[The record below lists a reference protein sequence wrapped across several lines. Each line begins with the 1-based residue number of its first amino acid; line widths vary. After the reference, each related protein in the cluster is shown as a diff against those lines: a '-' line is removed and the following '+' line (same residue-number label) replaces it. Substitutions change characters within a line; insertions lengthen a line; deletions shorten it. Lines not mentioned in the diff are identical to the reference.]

1 MKKIPNR
8 PLVRAA
14 LATALL
20 ATSLAA
26 TSARATTMTVNA
38 TTDDLNLGPNGNCTL
53 REAILAA
60 NTNAAVDACPAGQ
73 PSPTIDLISLPPGTY
88 DLSIAGLYDDAN
100 LTGDLDITDDLQI
113 KGSGAPL
120 TIVDAHAVDRVFHI
134 RWNDT
139 TVISDMTIRG
149 GNPLVA
155 HGGGIYV
162 ESNGKTALLRDVIR
176 NNVPGLYGEAGG
188 VYQYQAGFLEIRDTT
203 IRDNTASYSP
213 AAAFYGQALLVN
225 STISG
230 NTAVSISPGY
240 GAFAAISV
248 PYTTGHLTI
257 VHAPFSL
264 TLAQRGYDNDIVVQ
278 QGGTAT
284 LANTLIDGSC
294 AVFGT
299 GTITSLGGN
308 LESPGTT
315 CPLTQPFDQ
324 PGVASA
330 GIGPLSSNF
339 ALVETHMPAASSPAY
354 NAADPASCQ
363 ATDER
368 GVARPQS
375 GACDIGAV
383 ERRPGCMAMVAN
395 EPGRGLTID
404 PLGVALPLSPLAV
417 ALAFRLRR
425 RRAMTRAGA

>member
-1 MKKIPNR
+1 MKTNLR
-8 PLVRAA
+8 RHLT
-14 LATALL
+14 LATALSAALSL
-20 ATSLAA
+20 ASLAA
-26 TSARATTMTVNA
+26 ATTITVTA

-53 REAILAA
+53 REAIVAA

-73 PSPTIDLISLPPGTY
+73 PSPTVDLISLPPGTY
-88 DLSIAGLYDDAN
+88 DLSIAGLYEDAG
-100 LTGDLDITDDLQI
+100 LTGDLDITDDLQL
-113 KGSGAPL
+113 KGSGASI
-120 TIVDAHAVDRVFHI
+120 TTVDAHAVDRVFHI
-134 RWNDT
+134 RWNGT

-149 GNPLVA
+149 GNPLTA

-176 NNVPGLYGEAGG
+176 NNVPGLFGEAGG

-213 AAAFYGQALLVN
+213 AASFYGNALLVN
-225 STISG
+225 STVSG

-240 GAFAAISV
+240 GAFAAVSV
-248 PYTTGHLTI
+248 PYNTGHLSI
-257 VHAPFSL
+257 VHTTFSNNF
-264 TLAQRGYDNDIVVQ
+264 AQWGYDNDVVVS

-284 LANTLIDGSC
+284 LANSLVDGSC

-308 LESPGTT
+308 LESPGST
-315 CPLTQPFDQ
+315 CPFTQPYDQ
-324 PGVASA
+324 LAVASP
-330 GIGPLSSNF
+330 GIGPLASNS
-339 ALVETHMPAASSPAY
+339 ALVETHMPAASSPAL

-383 ERRPGCMAMVAN
+383 ERRPGCVAVISR
-395 EPGRGLTID
+395 ETGGALSVDLLGLAI
-404 PLGVALPLSPLAV
+404 PFVPFFAGL
-417 ALAFRLRR
+417 LRR
-425 RRAMTRAGA
+425 ARRGA

>member
-1 MKKIPNR
+1 MKKSPDRFLLIPT
-8 PLVRAA
+8 A
-14 LATALL
+14 LALTL
-20 ATSLAA
+20 SLAA
-26 TSARATTMTVNA
+26 PATAPAATITVNA
-38 TTDDLNLGPNGNCTL
+38 TTDDLDLGANGNCTL
-53 REAILAA
+53 REAIVAA

-73 PSPTIDLISLPPGTY
+73 AAPTIDLISLPPGTY
-88 DLSIAGLYDDAN
+88 DLSITGLYEDQGF
-100 LTGDLDITDDLQI
+100 TGDLDITDDVQI

-134 RWNDT
+134 RWNGNT
-139 TVISDMTIRG
+139 TISDMTIRG
-149 GNPLVA
+149 GNPLTA

-162 ESNGKTALLRDVIR
+162 ESNGKTKLERDVIR
-176 NNVPGLYGEAGG
+176 NNVPGLFGEAGG

-213 AAAFYGQALLVN
+213 AASFYGNALLVN

-240 GAFAAISV
+240 GAFAAVSV
-248 PYTTGHLTI
+248 PYNTGHLSI
-257 VHAPFSL
+257 VHTTFSNNF
-264 TLAQRGYDNDIVVQ
+264 AQWGWDNDVVVS

-284 LANTLIDGSC
+284 LANTLLDGSC

-308 LESPGTT
+308 LESPGST
-315 CPLTQPFDQ
+315 CPFTQPYDQ
-324 PGVASA
+324 LAVASPA
-330 GIGPLSSNF
+330 IGPLASNS
-339 ALVETHMPAASSPAY
+339 ALVETHMPAASSPAL

-383 ERRPGCMAMVAN
+383 ERRPGCVAVVSRD
-395 EPGRGLTID
+395 PGGALAID
-404 PLGVALPLSPLAV
+404 PLGLAIPLLPLAV
-417 ALAFRLRR
+417 TLAFRLKRR
-425 RRAMTRAGA
+425 VRAR